1 LSLALLYDCGLRVS
15 ERGAAPDRSIRG
27 LADYACAAKT
37 RSGSSRSAR
46 RREAIV
52 AYLAR
57 SRGCAGRRQR
67 LSPGARRPSD
77 APAGVQIVK
86 SHFAGA
92 GVARSVSPHTLRHS
106 FATHLLDNGADLRA
120 VQLLLGHA
128 DISTTQIYTHLSQE
142 RLRKVHAKYHPRA

>member
-1 LSLALLYDCGLRVS
+1 MKAHL
-15 ERGAAPDRSIRG
+15 
-27 LADYACAAKT
+27 
-37 RSGSSRSAR
+37 
-46 RREAIV
+46 
-52 AYLAR
+52 
-57 SRGCAGRRQR
+57 
-67 LSPGARRPSD
+67 
-77 APAGVQIVK
+77 
-86 SHFAGA
+86 AGA